1 VKLSMFNCKF
11 FISFFFK
18 FSSLFEN
25 SVKEK
30 SSIKNHERKKNFC
43 DILCSSLLLPKL
55 VDKF

>member
-11 FISFFFK
+11 FVSFFK

-30 SSIKNHERKKNFC
+30 SSIKNHERKNFFV
-43 DILCSSLLLPKL
+43 IFYVRRYYSHN
-55 VDKF
+55 